1 MKTENKYSLLIWAIV
16 ILAVM
21 NISTLMTILYHNY
34 QSDKTEPVSTSDP
47 KQLETDSEKF
57 SGRYFRDQLNLN
69 SEQMDKFKKMNPV
82 FRPKARGITIELAEK
97 RKQMLVEMSAA
108 NSDTTRLNALSDS
121 IGQLHSDLKKI
132 TYRYYMEIKSICDA
146 EQQRKLEQLFGE
158 MFTNDSQL
166 GNPGNGGQRGGGQ
179 GRRQGRRFNN

>member
-1 MKTENKYSLLIWAIV
+1 
-16 ILAVM
+16 
-21 NISTLMTILYHNY
+21 LYHKY
-34 QSDKTEPVSTSDP
+34 QSDKTETVSTSDP

-69 SEQMDKFKKMNPV
+69 SEQMDIFREMNPV
-82 FRPKARGITIELAEK
+82 FRPKARYITIELAEK
-97 RKQMLVEMSAA
+97 RKQMLVEMSAV

-132 TYRYYMEIKSICDA
+132 TYRYYLEIKGICSPD
-146 EQQRKLEQLFGE
+146 QQRKLEQIFGE

-166 GNPGNGGQRGGGQ
+166 GSPGSGGPRGRQ
-179 GRRQGRRFNN
+179 QGRRFNN

>member
-1 MKTENKYSLLIWAIV
+1 MKTEYKYSLMIWAIV

-21 NISTLMTILYHNY
+21 NISTLVTIMYHKY
-34 QSDKTEPVSTSDP
+34 HSDKTETVSTSDP

-57 SGRYFRDQLNLN
+57 SGRYFRDQLDLS
-69 SEQMDKFKKMNPV
+69 SEQMDKFKEMNPV
-82 FRPKARGITIELAEK
+82 FRPKARSITIELAEK

-121 IGQLHSDLKKI
+121 IGLLHSDLKKI
-132 TYRYYMEIKSICDA
+132 TYRYYLEIKDICNH

-166 GNPGNGGQRGGGQ
+166 GYPGNGGPRGG
-179 GRRQGRRFNN
+179 RQGRRFSN

>member
-1 MKTENKYSLLIWAIV
+1 MKTENKYSLMIWAIV

-21 NISTLMTILYHNY
+21 NFTTLMTILYHKY
-34 QSDKTEPVSTSDP
+34 QSDKTETVSESDP

-57 SGRYFRDQLNLN
+57 SGRYFRDQLNLS
-69 SEQMDKFKKMNPV
+69 SEQLEKFKEMNPV
-82 FRPKARGITIELAEK
+82 FRPKARSITIELAKK
-97 RKQMLVEMSAA
+97 RKQMLAEMSAV

-132 TYRYYMEIKSICDA
+132 TYRYYMEIKGICDP

-166 GNPGNGGQRGGGQ
+166 GNPGGGGPR
-179 GRRQGRRFNN
+179 GRQQGRRFNN

>member
-1 MKTENKYSLLIWAIV
+1 MVWAIV

-21 NISTLMTILYHNY
+21 NISTLATILFHKY
-34 QSDKTEPVSTSDP
+34 QSDNAETISVSDP

-69 SEQMDKFKKMNPV
+69 REQMDKFKEMNPV
-82 FRPKARGITIELAEK
+82 FRPKARSITIELAEK
-97 RKQMLVEMSAA
+97 RKQMLIEMSAA

-132 TYRYYMEIKSICDA
+132 TYRYYLEIKGICNQ

-158 MFTNDSQL
+158 MFTNDTQL
-166 GNPGNGGQRGGGQ
+166 GSPGSGGPRGRQ
-179 GRRQGRRFNN
+179 QGRRFNN